1 MKLSNKGKIP
11 EPYVRFVEKTCNK
24 PHNEKGCY
32 SATTLISGIK
42 STVLK
47 DRHFEEIEADVMDFH
62 AAVMGTAFHY
72 IMESC
77 TDEESFF
84 KEEKLEWPVSNSKV
98 TGRFDLYDMNEKIV
112 YDWKT
117 CNVIKHKM
125 GDYSEW
131 EKQALVYA
139 WLFSKNNLEV
149 NKVVFVADFKDFS
162 PTQAENG
169 GDYPRYPIQREFE
182 VTITKEKIDEI
193 EKWIIE
199 RVKALE
205 LAETLPDD
213 EIERCSD
220 KEVWARGEAWAV
232 MKNNRKSAL
241 RVFDN
246 EKEAEKYK
254 ELNGGDY
261 IEHRPPVY
269 TRCEKYCLAKPFC
282 SFYKGLKKE

>member
-1 MKLSNKGKIP
+1 MKLSNKGKLP
-11 EPYVRFVEKTCNK
+11 KPYVVFVEKTCNNK
-24 PHNEKGCY
+24 HNEKGCY
-32 SATTLISGIK
+32 SATTLIAGVK

-47 DRHFEEIEADVMDFH
+47 DRHFDEIEADVMDFH

-77 TDEESFF
+77 TDESFF
-84 KEEKLEWPVSNSKV
+84 KEEKLEYPVSHSKV
-98 TGRFDLYDMNEKIV
+98 TGRFDLYDMNEKVV

-117 CNVIKHKM
+117 CNAIKHKI

-162 PTQAENG
+162 STQAENG

-205 LAETLPDD
+205 LAETQSDD
-213 EIERCSD
+213 EIERCSNE
-220 KEVWARGEAWAV
+220 EVWARGEGWAV
-232 MKNNRKSAL
+232 TKKTRKTAL
-241 RVFDN
+241 RVLPT
-246 EKEAEKYK
+246 EEEARKWMQE
-254 ELNGGDY
+254 NGGDD
-261 IEHRPPVY
+261 IEYRPPVY
-269 TRCEKYCLAKPFC
+269 TRCERYCTACKWC
-282 SFYKGLKKE
+282 NFYKNNVEK